1 MEQSN
6 KETLPNSD
14 RQIWNRLNNK
24 SVKDTQG
31 DALEVFYFKGVDLTK
46 VLDEVTELIKN
57 IRESLGENYSC
68 FGIQNGIVEKSIQII

>member
-24 SVKDTQG
+24 SVKDTYG

>member
-14 RQIWNRLNNK
+14 RQIWNRLNKK
-24 SVKDTQG
+24 SIKDIQG
-31 DALEVFYFKGVDLTK
+31 DVLEVFYFKGVDLIK
-46 VLDEVTELIKN
+46 LLDEVTELIKKYK
-57 IRESLGENYSC
+57 REFEENYRC

>member
-14 RQIWNRLNNK
+14 RQIWNRLNKK
-24 SVKDTQG
+24 SIKDTQG
-31 DALEVFYFKGVDLTK
+31 DVLEVFYFKGVDLIK
-46 VLDEVTELIKN
+46 LLDEVTELIKKYK
-57 IRESLGENYSC
+57 REFGEIYRC

>member
-14 RQIWNRLNNK
+14 RQIWNRLNKK
-24 SVKDTQG
+24 SIKDTQG
-31 DALEVFYFKGVDLTK
+31 DVLKVFYFKGVDLIK
-46 VLDEVTELIKN
+46 LLDEVTELIKKYK
-57 IRESLGENYSC
+57 REFEENYRC